1 MKTIGIGNMSDG
13 DVQEV
18 LRSIEEE
25 GCEREEF
32 KEDYVKELALELHLK
47 R

>member
-25 GCEREEF
+25 GCKREEF
-32 KEDYVKELALELHLK
+32 KEDYVKELALELNLK
-47 R
+47 G